1 MREGIRL
8 GVDVGTVR
16 VGVAVSD
23 PGGIMA
29 TPVETLARASASDK
43 DVQRVAELADDARA
57 LEVVVGLPRSLSGR
71 EGPAAVKVRERSRT
85 ASKSSTRAWPGWT
98 KAPTTRRS

>member
-57 LEVVVGLPRSLSGR
+57 LEVVVGLPLNMKG
-71 EGPAAVKVRERSRT
+71 EDT
-85 ASKSSTRAWPGWT
+85 ASTQAARAWANTLKRLRP
-98 KAPTTRRS
+98 ALRVILVDELSLIHI